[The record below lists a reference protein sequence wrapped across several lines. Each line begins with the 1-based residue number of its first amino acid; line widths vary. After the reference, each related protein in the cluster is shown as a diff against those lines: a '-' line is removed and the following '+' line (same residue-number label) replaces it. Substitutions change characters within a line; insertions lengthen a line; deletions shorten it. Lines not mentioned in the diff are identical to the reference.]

1 VVVLFRFPHQEYLQA
16 FGTRGIGSEDP
27 VTIDNYCRIGSNTRT
42 MTGTVLLQLVSEG
55 MLSLEDAVSSFR
67 SDVPNGENTKPHRF
81 WT

>member
-1 VVVLFRFPHQEYLQA
+1 MVVLFRFPHQEYLQA

-27 VTIDNYCRIGSNTRT
+27 VTIDDYCRIGSNTRT